1 MTTACIVNIGSRER
15 QRRMRFGVV
24 LLVAGAALTAILVG
38 LDVTRA
44 WRIASFLPFWAGAL
58 GIMQAR
64 EKT

>member
-15 QRRMRFGVV
+15 RRRMRFGVV
-24 LLVAGAALTAILVG
+24 SLVVGAALTAILVSI
-38 LDVTRA
+38 DASRA

-58 GIMQAR
+58 GVMQAR